1 MPAFHKVLLLYNPVA
16 GRDHAARMRE
26 LLSAAQVFR
35 DAGVEVELEPTLAKG
50 EGGRQAKDA
59 LNRGFDVIFACGGDG
74 TVFDVLQG
82 MVHGPEQVA
91 LGVLPLGTANV
102 LATDLGLP
110 DDIKAA
116 ARATLAYAPR
126 RIAAGQLR
134 WNRAPDEQAERTIYF
149 SVAAGIGAHAELI
162 YDATTLLKQHGG
174 FAAYYIAGISSLIS
188 HNFTA
193 FSAEITL
200 PDGSRRREEVLEL
213 VGMRVSS
220 FGKWLSRWRP
230 GGALEHDYLQLITLK
245 PSSRLAMFRYVISAI
260 FRGAGP
266 DSQSRSAR
274 VEFVR
279 ALCVRFRLIDTGP
292 TARLRA
298 QADGEVLAG
307 MPVEMSI
314 VPRALTLLMPPSTPL
329 RERRA

>member
-16 GRDHAARMRE
+16 GRDHSTRKRE
-26 LLSAAQVFR
+26 MLSAAQVFR
-35 DAGVEVELEPTLAKG
+35 DAGIEVELEPTRAKG
-50 EGGRQAKDA
+50 EGGRQAKAALDRDFDA
-59 LNRGFDVIFACGGDG
+59 IFACGGDG

-82 MVHGPEQVA
+82 MVHGPEHVA

-110 DDIKAA
+110 GDIKAA
-116 ARATLAYAPR
+116 ARVALGYVPR

-134 WNRAPDEQAERTIYF
+134 WNRTPDQEEARTTYF
-149 SVAAGIGAHAELI
+149 SVAAGVGVHAELI
-162 YDATTLLKQHGG
+162 YNATARFKRHGG
-174 FAAYYIAGISSLIS
+174 FAAYYLAGLSLLVS
-188 HNFTA
+188 HNFTP

-200 PDGSRRREEVLEL
+200 PNGSQRREVLLEL

-220 FGKWLSRWRP
+220 FGRWLSRWRP
-230 GGALEHDYLQLITLK
+230 GGALVHDYLQLITLK
-245 PSSRLAMFRYVISAI
+245 PSHRLAMFRYVISAI

-266 DSQSRSAR
+266 ESKSHSAR

-279 ALCVRFRLIDTGP
+279 ALCVRFRAIDTSP
-292 TARLRA
+292 TAHLRA
-298 QADGEVLAG
+298 QADGEVLSG

-314 VPRALTLLMPPSTPL
+314 VPRALTLLMPPSS
-329 RERRA
+329 